1 MTNQLKQGLIK
12 KQTLTDAEV
21 TEIEQLAHVCNAYEN
36 LSMRIGWIKFRSP
49 YNSMTNDFLYY
60 EEGALVGYLVLD
72 NHGTKEKE
80 LTGMVHPDHRRKGIF
95 MALFT
100 AARQECQLR
109 GVHRLILIC
118 EHGSHSGQALI
129 ASLGAKQ
136 AFSEHEMILETLH
149 EKFAFDDRLSF
160 RAAQDSDLDAL
171 VTIMAGEPGETI
183 EALQAFVI
191 QCFQENDCQIY
202 IATLGEAGLGCKE
215 PVGCLR
221 LYELPDEIG
230 IYGFVVRPEYRGRGY
245 GRQMLE
251 ETIRAIQARSQK
263 RIMLEVETENTNAL
277 GLYRSCGFK
286 ESRTYGYYAIDLTN
300 R

>member
-21 TEIEQLAHVCNAYEN
+21 AEIERLAHVCNAYEN
-36 LSMRIGWIKFRSP
+36 LSMRLDWIKLRSP
-49 YNSMTNDFLYY
+49 HSNVTNDFLYY
-60 EEGALVGYLVLD
+60 EDGALVGYLVLD

-95 MALFT
+95 TTLFT
-100 AARQECQLR
+100 AARQECRQR
-109 GVHRLILIC
+109 GVQRLILIC
-118 EHGSHSGQALI
+118 EHDSHSGQAAL
-129 ASLGAKQ
+129 ATLGAKHTF
-136 AFSEHEMILETLH
+136 AEHEMILETLH
-149 EKFAFDDRLSF
+149 EKLVFDDRLSF
-160 RAAQDSDLDAL
+160 RAAQNSDLDAL
-171 VTIMAGEPGETI
+171 VTIMSGEPGETI
-183 EALQAFVI
+183 EELQVFVI
-191 QCFQENDCQIY
+191 QCFHESNCQIY

-251 ETIRAIQARSQK
+251 ETIRSIQARSEK

-286 ESRTYGYYAIDLTN
+286 ESRTYGYYAFDLA
-300 R
+300 